1 MDNSNWIGPILGL
14 VELEAPDLAPRI
26 DTLPPDLVRGFETRE
41 FEKELRNGNGFEG
54 FECARV
60 GVLGRNVGSSGRH
73 VADTAVAL

>member
-14 VELEAPDLAPRI
+14 VELEARDLAPRI

-41 FEKELRNGNGFEG
+41 FEKGLRNGNGFEG
-54 FECARV
+54 FECVRV